1 MSNQTESQLESELQ
15 TIANIDKIRH
25 VWRKIKVRE
34 RAEAIHAHIE
44 DAQEL
49 NFDDLQ
55 GEH

>member
-1 MSNQTESQLESELQ
+1 MPQTQLAEQLQ
-15 TIANIDKIRH
+15 TTANIDKIKH
-25 VWRKIKVRE
+25 AWRIVKARE
-34 RAEAIHAHIE
+34 RQERIRERLE

>member
-1 MSNQTESQLESELQ
+1 MSEPQLADQLQ
-15 TIANIDKIRH
+15 TTANIDKIKH
-25 VWRKIKVRE
+25 VWRKVKLRE
-34 RAEAIHAHIE
+34 RQERILERLE